1 MSYFSHILVHQNQGS
16 RLKWFINHT
25 PRFVTFKKT
34 RIAIN
39 QNIVIFMGSI
49 NLKQYSLAK
58 EMVKRYDLRYST
70 GCQEKNSPLTQYSM
84 VDCPFFLPHPVYW
97 PETNDR
103 INDIICL
110 QRANEF
116 EICFFQV
123 KAPSGDIF
131 IQANGCRRGRYS
143 YLDKN
148 ISMRQRPLSV

>member
-25 PRFVTFKKT
+25 PRFVTFEKT

-84 VDCPFFLPHPVYW
+84 VDCPFFLPNPVLLCIALFSCTSLLW
-97 PETNDR
+97 NSR
-103 INDIICL
+103 QKRNKKQLGSSLIKH
-110 QRANEF
+110 A
-116 EICFFQV
+116 
-123 KAPSGDIF
+123 
-131 IQANGCRRGRYS
+131 IQITELMTFSQN
-143 YLDKN
+143 
-148 ISMRQRPLSV
+148 